1 MLRANLDKYSN
12 ATVIHAIHAI
22 SDDANNSRIARI
34 AKVQVA
40 SPLKT
45 DLLGSDVLVSNWWLL
60 HFANLNPVQV
70 AVWPPSTHAEV
81 LAFNPT
87 ALSARPIPS
96 PIDETVEMIT
106 ND

>member
-34 AKVQVA
+34 ARIARVQVA

-45 DLLGSDVLVSNWWLL
+45 DLLGSDALVSNWWLL
-60 HFANLNPVQV
+60 NFADLNPMQV
-70 AVWPPSTHAEV
+70 AIWPPSTHADV
-81 LAFNPT
+81 LALNPKLI
-87 ALSARPIPS
+87 AAYPIPS
-96 PIDETVEMIT
+96 PIDETV
-106 ND
+106 